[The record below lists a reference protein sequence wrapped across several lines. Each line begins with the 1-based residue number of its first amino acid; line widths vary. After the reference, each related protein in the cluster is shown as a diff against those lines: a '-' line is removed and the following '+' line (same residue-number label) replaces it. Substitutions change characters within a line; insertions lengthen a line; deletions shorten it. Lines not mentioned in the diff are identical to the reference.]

1 MSINTQKSRE
11 RIKRSTL
18 TGVVPTVP
26 VSADFTD
33 GTWLNTDIRAG
44 EFFYNIPDE
53 KLWIG
58 TNTVPLEITGS
69 FGLTLADVLA
79 NGYVTG
85 GSDIEMSLGDSI
97 TSPAISGVRNSA
109 LNLGQIDTTV
119 SYTDTALTM
128 FSKSIYETG
137 RIRNIVNDASNS
149 TPVVGDIYAMV
160 DILNTS
166 GGQTT
171 VGLIVNNLVNNSFA
185 HIILDGDASNPNI
198 SQYTTNNTLYST
210 ISQIPS
216 QIKLFS
222 SDSIGMPNPATDTY
236 SLINLFGIDINKPN
250 ILLQTV
256 RPGNYNQ
263 YIALAHT
270 GLEIYTDNNLII
282 NTLALNIIGQYNS
295 ISTDILL
302 YADNFASSI
311 TSSAN
316 QTPGIII
323 GSQNSTIAAGI
334 FNSAIIGGDNNQI
347 IAGSGNIL
355 SGTTNINTLGN
366 YNFISGTTNINT
378 LGNYNFISGD
388 TNTNTSGSGNII
400 SGINN
405 TITGFSSIISGTN
418 NSINSGARN
427 IISGDANIV
436 NGFSNIVSGQNNTIS
451 TGFNNSNFITGE
463 FNTITAG
470 VENIMYG
477 DGNTITSG
485 NFNILGGISNTNT
498 SGNGNILSGYGNEIY
513 VSNSLLVGSNN
524 IMFNPGIMYG
534 NGGVDV
540 ISNGFSNT
548 YGNTANATPTLL
560 TTDGTNSFKILIDT
574 TFRVELTLLVKNI
587 NTGDAKEWKGF
598 GIIKNVA
605 GTTSLVGGTLTMTS
619 TIGDVSLATTS
630 VTVTANNTTDCL
642 DITVTGIAATN
653 LLWNCGIEYVL
664 VNV

>member
-58 TNTVPLEITGS
+58 TNTVPLELTSGIGN
-69 FGLTLADVLA
+69 TLAQILL
-79 NGYVTG
+79 NGNTTG

-97 TSPAISGVRNSA
+97 ISPDISGVRNSA

-160 DILNTS
+160 DILNNP
-166 GGQTT
+166 GVQTT
-171 VGLIVNNLVNNSFA
+171 VGLIANNLVNNSFA
-185 HIILDGDASNPNI
+185 NLVIDADIMNPTI
-198 SQYTTNNTLYST
+198 YQSTINNTLYSYL
-210 ISQIPS
+210 SQHPS
-216 QIKLFS
+216 QIKLTI
-222 SDSIGMPNPATDTY
+222 SDNNTAIPNPATDIFAQIDTY
-236 SLINLFGIDINKPN
+236 IVGTNKPN
-250 ILLQTV
+250 ILIQTNV
-256 RPGNYNQ
+256 PGNFNQ
-263 YIALAHT
+263 RIDIAHT
-270 GLEIYTDNNLII
+270 GMVIASDIGLTISSFSVEI
-282 NTLALNIIGQYNS
+282 NTTSFFDIMGMYNGLS
-295 ISTDILL
+295 ATIFRTD
-302 YADNFASSI
+302 DNFAIPI
-311 TSSAN
+311 TSTSN

-323 GSQNSTIAAGI
+323 GSQNSTIAAGVY
-334 FNSAIIGGDNNQI
+334 NSLIIGGNNNQI
-347 IAGSGNIL
+347 LVGNGNIISGANNSNNTGSGNFITGINNINNGSSSIIFGTNNTNNDDYNIIGGFTNTNTAGNNNIL
-355 SGTTNINTLGN
+355 SGTNNINTLGD
-366 YNFISGTTNINT
+366 
-378 LGNYNFISGD
+378 YNFISGD

-400 SGINN
+400 SG
-405 TITGFSSIISGTN
+405 TN
-418 NSINSGARN
+418 
-427 IISGDANIV
+427 
-436 NGFSNIVSGQNNTIS
+436 
-451 TGFNNSNFITGE
+451 
-463 FNTITAG
+463 
-470 VENIMYG
+470 
-477 DGNTITSG
+477 
-485 NFNILGGISNTNT
+485 NTNT
-498 SGNGNILSGYGNEIY
+498 SGNYNFISGGGNTNTNGSGNILSGQGNEILNN
-513 VSNSLLVGSNN
+513 VQNSLLVGSNN

-540 ISNGFSNT
+540 ISNGFSNAYNHT
-548 YGNTANATPTLL
+548 GNATPTLL
-560 TTDGTNSFKILIDT
+560 TIDGTNSFKIDLSVT
-574 TFRVELTLLVKNI
+574 YRVELTLLVKNV

-619 TIGDVSLATTS
+619 TIGDVSLATAT
-630 VTVTANNTTDCL
+630 VAVTANNTTDCL

-653 LLWNCGIEYVL
+653 LIWNCGIEYVL
-664 VNV
+664 INV